1 MVELCCEARLSLL
14 VSEVR
19 EGLEVGG
26 EGKEGDCGL
35 AGEAGGEEDVCRAGG
50 GGGGTELPDPAAWAR
65 FSLFGLA

>member
-26 EGKEGDCGL
+26 EGKEGDCGF
-35 AGEAGGEEDVCRAGG
+35 AGEAGGEADVCRAGG
-50 GGGGTELPDPAAWAR
+50 GGGDPAAWAR

>member
-1 MVELCCEARLSLL
+1 MALLVELCCEARLSLL

-50 GGGGTELPDPAAWAR
+50 AGGEPAWAR